1 VAFAVHAIPTP
12 QDPAGDKNI
21 GNGQG
26 AQFITGA
33 CISNADCASGC
44 CAGLNGGGVCSAEL
58 VAFAQ
63 GKQGC
68 GFVGAGGA
76 GTGAGSNAGT
86 GTGANAGSNTDNGAV
101 TGDTG
106 NGAAN
111 GAVASQ
117 IDTSLAGSQNVGK
130 GDGSQFITG
139 QCFSDADCASTCCN
153 KNTGLCNAIGAIGIE
168 NCGFLASA

>member
-1 VAFAVHAIPTP
+1 MTFAVYAIPTP
-12 QDPAGDKNI
+12 QDPSGDKNI
-21 GNGQG
+21 GNGKG
-26 AQFITGA
+26 IQFITGA
-33 CISNADCASGC
+33 CISDADCASGC
-44 CAGLNGGGVCSAEL
+44 CAGFNAGGVCSSVA

-68 GFVGAGGA
+68 GFSGAAGADTGTNAGSGTDNAAGAG
-76 GTGAGSNAGT
+76 NAGT
-86 GTGANAGSNTDNGAV
+86 
-101 TGDTG
+101 
-106 NGAAN
+106 GAAN

-153 KNTGLCNAIGAIGIE
+153 KNTGSCNAIGAIGIE